1 MLSGDRFASFLCP
14 DCTVKFTTLSHLQAH
29 WLREHHRCQRQQ
41 QTTLPLQTTSAP
53 AEHIGCG
60 HVRGVDVG
68 GVEARHAFRNKQF
81 RKTQRCDLCQQPLR
95 DQGASC
101 RACKYC
107 CHLHCEPKV
116 ISSCDPKQSYELSRS
131 ESRELR
137 HSRRSKSPG
146 SRSLERTRS
155 PRSLERQLSFA
166 MDVTYVTEKIIVVT
180 FPEGGLDTTYRSN
193 LKEVTRMLR
202 TKHGDKYTVFNLSE
216 KRHDLARLNSQI
228 VEFGWPAH
236 LSPPLERLC
245 SICKSL
251 DSWFH
256 ADSQNVAILHSK
268 GDKGRVGVVLAAYLH
283 YTSICASD
291 NQALDRLTMRRYYE
305 DKLYSSMH
313 PSQRRYVH
321 YFTELLSGN
330 IKMNNNALY
339 LHHLILHGIPNFDN
353 RGGCRPFFKIYQGMQ
368 PVYTSGVH
376 VATDGSRRLVV
387 PLEANQALRGDV
399 LIKCYHKKQRP
410 AGRTPIFRVQFHTCT
425 LEGGK
430 VFFAKADLDD
440 AVSDPRFPDD
450 GQVELLFSDRPDD
463 YRGNGS
469 VTEMVSTADQTKDP
483 LVRHDSY
490 ENFDLIHEDSQSDL
504 DDLIESTNISV
515 PHAEG
520 PLDGNLYAVVSK
532 AGRQPVDG
540 GPFSP
545 SSPNAAAP
553 DTDVLDGPH
562 TVSMDSGI
570 SSSSGLHNYGNPSP
584 QGLLHKV
591 PNGGTVEVEV
601 HHSAD
606 GGHPHQQQQHHHH
619 QQQQQPGRSPLRS
632 EHAELD
638 DLLDGMLREIRS
650 MPNHPASPPPG
661 SGRTNPSH
669 SYGTLPHG
677 SPSSLSNPGHG
688 TIYCSYTSRTT
699 SSEPPTAAQR
709 NGGGDHLAG
718 YQRWPLQHQEPDG
731 RSPDSGHRTTSPFSY
746 GVEYGSPAL
755 RRRRAHSESARDS
768 FEDRS
773 YGTLRDASLSPEP
786 VVGSQ
791 SWLQKQQ
798 QKLRARREGSWED
811 RHRKERQLIAELRT
825 ATAMRSPEP
834 PNGTVDMSPLNGD
847 VGTLKGTNFSTPLH
861 IHTSSKPPIHRGLSA
876 PTSPIIPSR
885 TSSRDV
891 TLRRY
896 PQWQPQPLPTVA
908 QPIVRQ
914 KSDTSFDRER
924 PFMEAKRSHQQARDQ
939 MAAGDP
945 AGTSP
950 LRLISSSV
958 VYGDPSDPARRP
970 GVLAGSPHS
979 ATSAPP
985 PRRDDILAMLNDP
998 PFSTAVKASSP
1009 VETAQYK
1016 VEEPVQLH
1024 EMAPIAQST
1033 PNKYTQDDS
1042 SLEGSSPWPT
1052 RGTDDSPSASP
1063 SSATDRPATPAFPVP
1078 PRTPYMNQDS
1088 SGGLPPKSPT
1098 LSRRRSPSPATV
1110 SALQQSLPQSSGL
1123 PTSPNGQSS
1132 PTVYFG
1138 QSRRSSML
1146 SLTDSPEVIHHHPV
1160 FVKDTSKYWYKPNI
1174 SREEAIH
1181 VLKTKPPG
1189 TFIVRDSN
1197 SFPGAFGLALKVASP
1212 PPNVQTRSGDP
1223 SNELVRHFLIEPTAK
1238 GVRLKGCAN
1247 EPVFGSLSALV
1258 YQHSIT
1264 PLALPC
1270 RLLLPE
1276 SEIGGVPVWAGDVV
1290 DSTTA
1295 PTTAATASSLLQQGA
1310 ACNVLYLCTM
1320 DMESLT
1326 GPQAVRRAMAELLA
1340 ISPPPVPTVVHFK
1353 VSSQGI
1359 TLTDN
1364 NRKLFFRRHYALNA
1378 ISFCGTD
1385 PDDRRWTQKDEDAGV
1400 TVTAR
1405 CFGFVARKPAS
1416 KTDNQCHLFAEL
1428 DPEQPASAIVNFVGK
1443 VMDGAGISATRANMI

>member
-1 MLSGDRFASFLCP
+1 MALTP
-14 DCTVKFTTLSHLQAH
+14 
-29 WLREHHRCQRQQ
+29 
-41 QTTLPLQTTSAP
+41 TS
-53 AEHIGCG
+53 
-60 HVRGVDVG
+60 
-68 GVEARHAFRNKQF
+68 
-81 RKTQRCDLCQQPLR
+81 
-95 DQGASC
+95 
-101 RACKYC
+101 
-107 CHLHCEPKV
+107 
-116 ISSCDPKQSYELSRS
+116 
-131 ESRELR
+131 
-137 HSRRSKSPG
+137 
-146 SRSLERTRS
+146 
-155 PRSLERQLSFA
+155 
-166 MDVTYVTEKIIVVT
+166 
-180 FPEGGLDTTYRSN
+180 
-193 LKEVTRMLR
+193 
-202 TKHGDKYTVFNLSE
+202 
-216 KRHDLARLNSQI
+216 SQ
-228 VEFGWPAH
+228 
-236 LSPPLERLC
+236 
-245 SICKSL
+245 
-251 DSWFH
+251 
-256 ADSQNVAILHSK
+256 

-313 PSQRRYVH
+313 PSQKRYVH

-339 LHHLILHGIPNFDN
+339 LHHVILHGIPNFDN

-387 PLEANQALRGDV
+387 PLEASQALRGDV

-425 LEGGK
+425 LDGGK
-430 VFFAKADLDD
+430 VFFGKADLDD

-463 YRGNGS
+463 FRGNGS
-469 VTEMVSTADQTKDP
+469 VSDVVSTADQTKDP

-504 DDLIESTNISV
+504 DDLIEPTNISGSGDKE
-515 PHAEG
+515 AARG
-520 PLDGNLYAVVSK
+520 RRPL
-532 AGRQPVDG
+532 
-540 GPFSP
+540 FP
-545 SSPNAAAP
+545 SSPNAAA

-570 SSSSGLHNYGNPSP
+570 SSSSGLHGNPSP

-606 GGHPHQQQQHHHH
+606 GGQLHQQQQ
-619 QQQQQPGRSPLRS
+619 PAAARNPLRS

-650 MPNHPASPPPG
+650 MPNHPSNPALG
-661 SGRTNPSH
+661 SRPNPSH
-669 SYGTLPHG
+669 SYGTLPHA
-677 SPSSLSNPGHG
+677 SPSSFSNPGHG
-688 TIYCSYTSRTT
+688 TIYYSYSSHTT
-699 SSEPPTAAQR
+699 SSEPPTAVVQR
-709 NGGGDHLAG
+709 NGGGDHHPAG
-718 YQRWPLQHQEPDG
+718 YQRWPLHHQESFDS

-834 PNGTVDMSPLNGD
+834 QNGTVDMSPLNGD
-847 VGTLKGTNFSTPLH
+847 VGTFKGTNYSTPLH

-896 PQWQPQPLPTVA
+896 PQWQPQPLPTTV

-924 PFMEAKRSHQQARDQ
+924 PFVEAKRTHQQARDHL
-939 MAAGDP
+939 AAGNAP
-945 AGTSP
+945 GTSP
-950 LRLISSSV
+950 HRLISSSV

-970 GVLAGSPHS
+970 GVLAGSPPS
-979 ATSAPP
+979 ASTAPP

-998 PFSTAVKASSP
+998 PFSTAPKTSSP
-1009 VETAQYK
+1009 VGTAQYK
-1016 VEEPVQLH
+1016 VEEPVQLR

-1033 PNKYTQDDS
+1033 PNKYGQDDS

-1063 SSATDRPATPAFPVP
+1063 SSGTDRPATPAFPVP

-1110 SALQQSLPQSSGL
+1110 SALQQSLPPSSGL

-1146 SLTDSPEVIHHHPV
+1146 SLADSPEVIHHHPV

-1174 SREEAIH
+1174 SREE
-1181 VLKTKPPG
+1181 G
-1189 TFIVRDSN
+1189 TCLSKKVKQSHIN

-1276 SEIGGVPVWAGDVV
+1276 SEIGGEPFWTGDVV

-1295 PTTAATASSLLQQGA
+1295 PTTAATTASSLLQQGA

-1443 VMDGAGISATRANMI
+1443 VMDSAGISATRANMI

>member
-1 MLSGDRFASFLCP
+1 MLVAMTGFCFGD
-14 DCTVKFTTLSHLQAH
+14 
-29 WLREHHRCQRQQ
+29 
-41 QTTLPLQTTSAP
+41 
-53 AEHIGCG
+53 
-60 HVRGVDVG
+60 VRGGDVG
-68 GVEARHAFRNKQF
+68 VEPRHAFRSKQF

-155 PRSLERQLSFA
+155 PRSLERQYSFA

-202 TKHGDKYTVFNLSE
+202 TKHGNKYTVFNLSE

-245 SICKSL
+245 TICKSL

-305 DKLYSSMH
+305 DKLYPVMH
-313 PSQRRYVH
+313 PSQKRYVN
-321 YFTELLSGN
+321 YFTELLSGH
-330 IKMNNNALY
+330 IKMNNNPLY

-387 PLEANQALRGDV
+387 PLEASQALRGDV

-425 LEGGK
+425 LASGK
-430 VFFAKADLDD
+430 VFFGKADLDD
-440 AVSDPRFPDD
+440 AVSDSRFPED
-450 GQVELLFSDRPDD
+450 GQVELLFSQRPDD
-463 YRGNGS
+463 FTGNGL
-469 VTEMVSTADQTKDP
+469 VGDATVTADQTKDP
-483 LVRHDSY
+483 LVRQDSY

-504 DDLIESTNISV
+504 DDLIEPSNIAAV

-532 AGRQPVDG
+532 GGRPGYV
-540 GPFSP
+540 PPP
-545 SSPNAAAP
+545 SSSPP
-553 DTDVLDGPH
+553 DADVLDGPH

-570 SSSSGLHNYGNPSP
+570 SSSSGVHNYGNPSPP

-591 PNGGTVEVEV
+591 PNGGPPSAGTVEVEV

-606 GGHPHQQQQHHHH
+606 AGGHLNHQPQQQ
-619 QQQQQPGRSPLRS
+619 GRSNLRS

-650 MPNHPASPPPG
+650 MPNRPTSPPV
-661 SGRTNPSH
+661 RNNPSSPS

-677 SPSSLSNPGHG
+677 SPSTFSNPGHG
-688 TIYCSYTSRTT
+688 TIYYSYSSRTT
-699 SSEPPTAAQR
+699 SSSEPPPPQR
-709 NGGGDHLAG
+709 NGTDGSGTP
-718 YQRWPLQHQEPDG
+718 YQRWPLHHQPDHQHPVSQDG
-731 RSPDSGHRTTSPFSY
+731 HSPETGHRTTSPFSY
-746 GVEYGSPAL
+746 GVEYGSPAM

-768 FEDRS
+768 FEERS

-834 PNGTVDMSPLNGD
+834 PNGTMETPAPNGD
-847 VGTLKGTNFSTPLH
+847 VGTFRGMNYSTPLH
-861 IHTSSKPPIHRGLSA
+861 VHTSSKPPIHRGLSA

-896 PQWQPQPLPTVA
+896 PQWQPQPLPASTQ

-924 PFMEAKRSHQQARDQ
+924 PFVSAKRSHQQARDQ
-939 MAAGDP
+939 MEAAGDHP
-945 AGTSP
+945 EGTSP
-950 LRLISSSV
+950 HRLISSSV
-958 VYGDPSDPARRP
+958 VYGDPSDPLRRP
-970 GVLAGSPHS
+970 GVLPSYAS
-979 ATSAPP
+979 APPP
-985 PRRDDILAMLNDP
+985 PRRDDILDMLNDP
-998 PFSTAVKASSP
+998 LFSTAPKVP
-1009 VETAQYK
+1009 GHQTVPYK
-1016 VEEPVQLH
+1016 SEEPLQLR

-1033 PNKYTQDDS
+1033 PNKYAQDDS
-1042 SLEGSSPWPT
+1042 SLEGSSPWPM

-1098 LSRRRSPSPATV
+1098 LSRRRSPSPATL
-1110 SALQQSLPQSSGL
+1110 SALQQSLPPSSVL

-1146 SLTDSPEVIHHHPV
+1146 SLADSPEVIHHHPV

-1212 PPNVQTRSGDP
+1212 PPNVQNRSGDP
-1223 SNELVRHFLIEPTAK
+1223 SSELVRHFLIEPTAK

-1276 SEIGGVPVWAGDVV
+1276 SEIGGEPFWTGDVV

-1295 PTTAATASSLLQQGA
+1295 PTTAATASSLMQQGA

-1359 TLTDN
+1359 TLTDS

-1385 PDDRRWTQKDEDAGV
+1385 PEDRRWAQKDEDAGI

-1443 VMDGAGISATRANMI
+1443 VMDSAGISATRANMI

>member
-1 MLSGDRFASFLCP
+1 MRIQ
-14 DCTVKFTTLSHLQAH
+14 K
-29 WLREHHRCQRQQ
+29 
-41 QTTLPLQTTSAP
+41 
-53 AEHIGCG
+53 
-60 HVRGVDVG
+60 VRGVDV
-68 GVEARHAFRNKQF
+68 GVEARHAFRSKQF

-131 ESRELR
+131 EGREVR

-202 TKHGDKYTVFNLSE
+202 TKHGNKYTVFNLSE

-228 VEFGWPAH
+228 MEFGWPAH

-245 SICKSL
+245 TICKSL

-256 ADSQNVAILHSK
+256 ADPQNVAILHSK
-268 GDKGRVGVVLAAYLH
+268 GDKGRIGVVLAAYLH

-313 PSQRRYVH
+313 PSQRRYVN

-387 PLEANQALRGDV
+387 PLEASQPLRGDV

-425 LEGGK
+425 LDGGK
-430 VFFAKADLDD
+430 VFFGKADLDD
-440 AVSDPRFPDD
+440 AVSDSRFPED
-450 GQVELLFSDRPDD
+450 GQVELLFSQSPDD
-463 YRGNGS
+463 FRGNGS
-469 VTEMVSTADQTKDP
+469 VTDTISIDEQTKDP
-483 LVRHDSY
+483 LVRQDSY

-504 DDLIESTNISV
+504 DDLIEPANISV

-532 AGRQPVDG
+532 GAKPAEG
-540 GPFSP
+540 GVFPP
-545 SSPNAAAP
+545 SPNAAP

-601 HHSAD
+601 HHPAD
-606 GGHPHQQQQHHHH
+606 SGQQQHRV
-619 QQQQQPGRSPLRS
+619 RSPLRS

-661 SGRTNPSH
+661 GHSNPS

-677 SPSSLSNPGHG
+677 SPSSHSNPGHG
-688 TIYCSYTSRTT
+688 TIYYSYTTRTT
-699 SSEPPTAAQR
+699 SSESPSAAHR
-709 NGGGDHLAG
+709 NGGDHVPG
-718 YQRWPLQHQEPDG
+718 YQRWPLQHQEHES

-746 GVEYGSPAL
+746 GVDYGSPAL

-768 FEDRS
+768 FEERS

-834 PNGTVDMSPLNGD
+834 PNGTVDTSALNGD
-847 VGTLKGTNFSTPLH
+847 LSTLKGTNYSTPLH
-861 IHTSSKPPIHRGLSA
+861 IHTSNKPPIHRGLSA

-896 PQWQPQPLPTVA
+896 PQWQPQPLPTAV
-908 QPIVRQ
+908 QPVVRQ

-924 PFMEAKRSHQQARDQ
+924 PFVAAKRTHQQARDQ
-939 MAAGDP
+939 IADGAP
-945 AGTSP
+945 GTSP
-950 LRLISSSV
+950 HRLISSSV
-958 VYGDPSDPARRP
+958 VYGDPSDPMRRP
-970 GVLAGSPHS
+970 GVLAGSPTAGS
-979 ATSAPP
+979 PP
-985 PRRDDILAMLNDP
+985 KRDDILAMLNDP
-998 PFSTAVKASSP
+998 PFSTAPKASSH
-1009 VETAQYK
+1009 ETAPYK
-1016 VEEPVQLH
+1016 VEEPVQLR

-1033 PNKYTQDDS
+1033 PNKYAQDDS
-1042 SLEGSSPWPT
+1042 SLEGSSPWPM

-1110 SALQQSLPQSSGL
+1110 SALQQSLPPSSTV

-1146 SLTDSPEVIHHHPV
+1146 SLADSPEVIHHHPV

-1212 PPNVQTRSGDP
+1212 PPNVQNRTGDL

-1276 SEIGGVPVWAGDVV
+1276 SEIGGEPFWKGDVV

-1443 VMDGAGISATRANMI
+1443 VMDAAGISATRANMI

>member
-1 MLSGDRFASFLCP
+1 MLSSCFCGSG
-14 DCTVKFTTLSHLQAH
+14 SS
-29 WLREHHRCQRQQ
+29 RE
-41 QTTLPLQTTSAP
+41 LPKHTTSTSHGDTTD
-53 AEHIGCG
+53 ESDGG
-60 HVRGVDVG
+60 GRVRGVDVG

-116 ISSCDPKQSYELSRS
+116 ISSCDPKQSYELNRS

-202 TKHGDKYTVFNLSE
+202 TKHGNKYTVFNLSE

-228 VEFGWPAH
+228 AEFGWPAH

-245 SICKSL
+245 TICKSL

-339 LHHLILHGIPNFDN
+339 LHHVILHGIPNFDN

-387 PLEANQALRGDV
+387 PLEASQALRGDV

-425 LEGGK
+425 LDGGK
-430 VFFAKADLDD
+430 VFFGKADLDD

-463 YRGNGS
+463 FRGNGS
-469 VTEMVSTADQTKDP
+469 VSDVVSTADQTKDP
-483 LVRHDSY
+483 LVRQDSY

-504 DDLIESTNISV
+504 DDLIEPTNVSV

-520 PLDGNLYAVVSK
+520 PLDGNLYAVVTK
-532 AGRQPVDG
+532 RQPVDD

-545 SSPNAAAP
+545 SSPNAAA

-570 SSSSGLHNYGNPSP
+570 SSSSGLHGNPSP

-606 GGHPHQQQQHHHH
+606 GGQSHQQQQ
-619 QQQQQPGRSPLRS
+619 PAAVRSPLRS

-650 MPNHPASPPPG
+650 MPNHPSNPPLG
-661 SGRTNPSH
+661 SRSNPSH
-669 SYGTLPHG
+669 SYGTLPHA
-677 SPSSLSNPGHG
+677 SPSSFSNPGHG
-688 TIYCSYTSRTT
+688 TIYYSYSSHTT
-699 SSEPPTAAQR
+699 SSEPPTAVAQR
-709 NGGGDHLAG
+709 NGGGDHHPAG
-718 YQRWPLQHQEPDG
+718 YQRWPLHHQESSDS

-786 VVGSQ
+786 IVGSQ

-834 PNGTVDMSPLNGD
+834 QNGTVDMSPLNGD
-847 VGTLKGTNFSTPLH
+847 VGTFKGTNYSTPLH

-896 PQWQPQPLPTVA
+896 PQWQPQPLPTTV

-924 PFMEAKRSHQQARDQ
+924 PFVEAKRTHQQARDH
-939 MAAGDP
+939 MAAGNAP
-945 AGTSP
+945 GMSP
-950 LRLISSSV
+950 HRLISSSV

-970 GVLAGSPHS
+970 GVLAGSPPS
-979 ATSAPP
+979 ASTAPP

-998 PFSTAVKASSP
+998 PFSTAQKTSSP
-1009 VETAQYK
+1009 VGTAQYK
-1016 VEEPVQLH
+1016 VEEPVQLR

-1033 PNKYTQDDS
+1033 PNKYGQDDS

-1110 SALQQSLPQSSGL
+1110 SALQQSLPPSSGL

-1146 SLTDSPEVIHHHPV
+1146 SLADSPEVIHHHPV

-1276 SEIGGVPVWAGDVV
+1276 SEIGGEPFWTGDVV

-1295 PTTAATASSLLQQGA
+1295 PTTAATTASSLLQQGA

-1443 VMDGAGISATRANMI
+1443 VMDSAGISATRANMI